1 MSRLIYQVLELL
13 TNGYFFKIPPHP
25 DPHNGGRILD
35 TELELTFSL
44 QYPHFVKRGG
54 NRLHVMLQRRKR
66 YKNRAILVGFK
77 TLAVGT
83 VDMSQVSLWSV
94 FVDLFPDAVL
104 SSRLLGNVCRSS
116 ELTSPLWELLVF
128 FSSCPIKTT

>member
-1 MSRLIYQVLELL
+1 MAVSFQ
-13 TNGYFFKIPPHP
+13 IPPHP

-77 TLAVGT
+77 TLAVGS
-83 VDMSQVSLWSV
+83 VDMSQVSIGSIPTLLMVS
-94 FVDLFPDAVL
+94 LGQGASEVL
-104 SSRLLGNVCRSS
+104 N
-116 ELTSPLWELLVF
+116 LT
-128 FSSCPIKTT
+128 